1 MKQELG
7 FIFQVGRTQIQIQQN
22 YSKENNSYFQNLG
35 GGVDLTEEEI
45 HSLLLEVDVDGDGV
59 IQYDEFCGLAVTV
72 IN

>member
-1 MKQELG
+1 MWLY
-7 FIFQVGRTQIQIQQN
+7 FILLFLYFCLAV
-22 YSKENNSYFQNLG
+22 NSFGITITVCLQNLG

-45 HSLLLEVDVDGDGV
+45 ESLLIEVDVDGDGV